1 MMIVMVLPT
10 IAPSYQIEKLDAEKE
25 RYGDRHAEEGKCK
38 GRAEKRGIVIERRE
52 KSRVR

>member
-25 RYGDRHAEEGKCK
+25 RYGDRQRKEKYVKAE
-38 GRAEKRGIVIERRE
+38 RKREENR
-52 KSRVR
+52 